1 MDNNPA
7 LRAQVL
13 LSLQRALLGEI
24 SSQLRGVTCEWGEEE
39 ILIEAIFDG
48 EIENSDQDSLE
59 CVGSEVAADF
69 PEHRVEVLST
79 RIDFPS
85 RLNEKSRTEWVY
97 LRKESEE
104 LR

>member
-1 MDNNPA
+1 MGNNPG
-7 LRAQVL
+7 LRAEVL

-24 SSQLRGVTCEWGEEE
+24 SSQLRGVTCEWDEED
-39 ILIEAIFDG
+39 ILIEAFFDG
-48 EIENSDQDSLE
+48 EIETSDQDSLE

-79 RIDFPS
+79 RIDSPS
-85 RLNEKSRTEWVY
+85 PVNQKSRTAWVY
-97 LRKESEE
+97 RRKEGEE